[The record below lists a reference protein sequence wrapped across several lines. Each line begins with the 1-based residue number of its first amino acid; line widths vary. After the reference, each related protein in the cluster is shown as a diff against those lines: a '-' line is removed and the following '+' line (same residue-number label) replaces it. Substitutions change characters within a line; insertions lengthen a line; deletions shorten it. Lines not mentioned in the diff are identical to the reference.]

1 MVAKLMV
8 LVMLCLA
15 PLATA
20 FAQQQDAPA
29 PLDEEAMTA
38 IAKALEKVGGQPSF
52 YCDLS
57 QMTKAERKRYDK
69 LIAKMNFKQREFVEI
84 PDGYAIHLPKGT
96 VTLVELADFLTLEDK
111 CCPFFAFNIEVE
123 PAQASA
129 TLKIRG
135 PEGIKKFIKTVFS
148 EGTVVVVKR
157 PLGPGSTG
165 TAGFRLVYSL
175 SAATRSAG
183 QS

>member
-1 MVAKLMV
+1 MIARLMA

-15 PLATA
+15 PLAVA
-20 FAQQQDAPA
+20 FAQQPDAPA
-29 PLDEEAMTA
+29 PLDDEAITA
-38 IAKALEKVGGQPSF
+38 IARALEKVGGQPSF

-69 LIAKMNFKQREFVEI
+69 LLAKLDFKQHEFIEI
-84 PDGYAIHLPKGT
+84 PDGYAIQLPKGAI
-96 VTLVELADFLTLEDK
+96 TLVELADFLTLEDK

-123 PAQASA
+123 PAQAST

-148 EGTVVVVKR
+148 E
-157 PLGPGSTG
+157 PAALSTP
-165 TAGFRLVYSL
+165 
-175 SAATRSAG
+175 
-183 QS
+183 Q